1 LNFSNFLCSCP
12 WVVVKNRA
20 YMERLRKQGPVETV
34 TNRDDYRYT
43 LAEENPNIAESFRER
58 LIESG
63 VFLSREDRSPFI
75 NLSKDR
81 LSAWT
86 EKGFLSPL
94 ISLFCMLFNLTQP
107 MLNCLVLFPG
117 FRLVRATHS
126 CNSGSWYFEV
136 TVAAPKEVPRSSNT
150 EADRSTE
157 GPHSRIGW
165 AQKFGQFFPPDSFP
179 LLSFE

>member
-1 LNFSNFLCSCP
+1 
-12 WVVVKNRA
+12 
-20 YMERLRKQGPVETV
+20 MERLRKQGPVETV

-107 MLNCLVLFPG
+107 VAQLFGSVPRFSACSCYSLVQLWKLVL
-117 FRLVRATHS
+117 
-126 CNSGSWYFEV
+126 
-136 TVAAPKEVPRSSNT
+136 
-150 EADRSTE
+150 
-157 GPHSRIGW
+157 
-165 AQKFGQFFPPDSFP
+165 
-179 LLSFE
+179 

>member
-1 LNFSNFLCSCP
+1 
-12 WVVVKNRA
+12 
-20 YMERLRKQGPVETV
+20 MEKLRKQGPVETV

-94 ISLFCMLFNLTQP
+94 CFAFVWIFPNPLLTFDFGPRFSACSCYPLVQ
-107 MLNCLVLFPG
+107 LWELVL
-117 FRLVRATHS
+117 
-126 CNSGSWYFEV
+126 
-136 TVAAPKEVPRSSNT
+136 
-150 EADRSTE
+150 
-157 GPHSRIGW
+157 
-165 AQKFGQFFPPDSFP
+165 
-179 LLSFE
+179 